1 MSGLIAIAL
10 PLAHLG
16 HWWTY
21 VLYAVPV
28 IIVLGSVVMTLVR
41 SRRERRGGGGPSR

>member
-1 MSGLIAIAL
+1 MTADALI

-21 VLYAVPV
+21 ILYAVPV
-28 IIVLGSVVMTLVR
+28 IIVLASVAMTLVR
-41 SRRERRGGGGPSR
+41 ERRRDDSDGD

>member
-1 MSGLIAIAL
+1 MSPPAAEIVV

-21 VLYAVPV
+21 LLYAVPV
-28 IIVLGSVVMTLVR
+28 VIVLGSVVMTLVR
-41 SRRERRGGGGPSR
+41 ERRKGGSQDRG